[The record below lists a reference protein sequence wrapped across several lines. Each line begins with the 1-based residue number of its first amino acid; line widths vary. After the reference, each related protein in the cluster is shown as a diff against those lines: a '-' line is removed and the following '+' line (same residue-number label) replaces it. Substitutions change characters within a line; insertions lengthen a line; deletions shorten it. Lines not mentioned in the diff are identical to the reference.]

1 MAIETKRA
9 LFMELLGS
17 RESDQADINTAN
29 LSLKYVELS
38 EEAAARVWE
47 QMAEYRVVM
56 HESYEY
62 EYDEDDYPTRGSD
75 TKIFEVADMVSLK
88 SGCYSTNEVRGDI
101 VLRGGMFAGV
111 ILYMYK
117 KGGNGWDNYDYWWYT
132 VMFTDGSRT
141 KDNVSYYSFS
151 GSSSS
156 KYYEYTYTLEKKGE

>member
-1 MAIETKRA
+1 MEKTSA
-9 LFMELLGS
+9 LFMELLNPKN
-17 RESDQADINTAN
+17 ADKANIKTAN
-29 LSLKYVELS
+29 LALRYVELD
-38 EEAAARVWE
+38 EAATARVKA
-47 QMAEYRVVM
+47 QMAEYQVVM

-75 TKIFEVADMVSLK
+75 TKFFEVADMISLK

-117 KGGNGWDNYDYWWYT
+117 RGGSGWDNYDYWWYT
-132 VMFTDGSRT
+132 VMFTDGSMT
-141 KDNVSYYSFS
+141 KDNVSSYSFS

-156 KYYEYTYTLEKKGE
+156 KYYEYTYTLQRKEE